1 MRCTII
7 GPRGPANDPSG
18 RDPGASTVIILLS
31 SLASAACPDDA
42 AATLRAETTA
52 LEAAYEDVDEAAFGR
67 HYQAIHD
74 AGACIDAPLDQA
86 TIVAWHRARALGE
99 FFEREMIASSKSWAA
114 VKQLDPDY
122 APPEA
127 WIPEGGPLYRAWM
140 LTPEPGGEN
149 PIERSPEG
157 GWQVDGADATGVP
170 AERAFVIQGFDAGG
184 AVVHTGYHYSIAE
197 VPVVDFG
204 ALDATARERRRK
216 RMRRYGTVLAGVLGA
231 GAVGTLTAAWTQER
245 AVNDFDT
252 PLEDVP
258 VRAQRAN
265 ALSGV
270 GVGLG
275 VAGIGVATT
284 TWVVRW

>member
-1 MRCTII
+1 MF
-7 GPRGPANDPSG
+7 
-18 RDPGASTVIILLS
+18 ILWS
-31 SLASAACPDDA
+31 AVAAAACPDDPA
-42 AATLRAETTA
+42 ASLRSATAA
-52 LEAAYEDVDEAAFGR
+52 LEAAYEDVDEAAFSLHYAAVHEAGR
-67 HYQAIHD
+67 CMD
-74 AGACIDAPLDQA
+74 VELDAP

-114 VKQLDPDY
+114 VKQVDPEY
-122 APPEA
+122 EPPED
-127 WIPEGGPLYRAWM
+127 WIPEGGPLHRAWM

-149 PIERSPEG
+149 RFERSPEG
-157 GWQVDGADATGVP
+157 GWKVDGRSATGVP

-231 GAVGTLTAAWTQER
+231 GAVGTLGAAWSQER

-258 VRAQRAN
+258 VRAQTAN

-275 VAGIGVATT
+275 AAGIGVATA
-284 TWVVRW
+284 TWVIRW